1 MRYAGAKGLGVLF
14 VGWSWVFNNFVKIC
28 LTALLGLALSG
39 CGGSGGAGE
48 SPPRVALSGTIEI
61 EAGTRVDADNADA
74 LISRSRLTGAQR
86 LPAEFILAGYVSDT
100 QQPGDYPGSSP
111 FQYFPDATDEFVS
124 PLKSGL
130 ELTLQ
135 SFATSLGTAS
145 DLQITVEAPDGSIL
159 ADQIAPADGT
169 PIFISLTSEQE
180 GDYTIAVTAL
190 GMPPMLYI
198 LSSSR
203 PETSA
208 ATAYD
213 WPEYEFVQDEAIV
226 TLHDPIKVGALSSGA
241 PSSALMNPGR
251 QIAPGLWTVHRP
263 GVAAMTKGNSSEQTL
278 GWIRQLREDPA
289 IQQALPNYKVRAWSP
304 VSEPLYSS
312 NNLGQQWHYSLINGP
327 TAWQLAPEG
336 GKEVKVAV
344 MDTGL
349 FGQPGAWHGDLDAN
363 VAADLTGTDFVSS
376 EFDNDSGPDGR
387 DSNPSD
393 PGNTVG
399 SSVYHGTHVAGTVS
413 AVVNSKG
420 GAGVAFGSTLLPV
433 RVLGEGGSGSSADLL
448 EALKWVANAEGGGP
462 RADVVNLSLGGL
474 PFMQE
479 LEAAIDLGIG
489 KGIIYVAAAG
499 NSATDVRS
507 YPAAF
512 DNVLSVSAVDGAG
525 ALASYSNFGNWIDLA
540 APGGDAGR
548 DGNGDGQ
555 GDLVSSTSAAFV
567 DDQLQ
572 AVYRGLQGTSMAA
585 PHVSGAIALMKE
597 ARTKEGSGKML
608 DLDEVRGYLMSGD
621 LTQPPCD
628 SGCSRTNQLGYGVLD
643 AAKAVQNVLS
653 GDPQEFLTSSPAI
666 VNLATESDRAVSQF
680 LELASLGNYAI
691 TINSVEASDPWF
703 SVDPAIGPDARKMSP
718 VQLELTL
725 NPDRLEAGASSRG
738 TLLVGY
744 TTQSG
749 MSKTLDIPVIGQRIT
764 DQQARDAGRHF
775 VLLVE
780 PDPVTNEFITVG
792 QAVATADQGRYQFE
806 FVPDDGQEPQF
817 LNEIPPGDYI
827 LVAGTDLDND
837 GLICHSGEACAEYP
851 VSGLRQIVSVQE
863 NQPVTGLTMT
873 TSYSRPTLSAS
884 SPDLLPRPDFK
895 GYKLMSEQ
903 VGSPADNLKA
913 IPNP

>member
-1 MRYAGAKGLGVLF
+1 MTV
-14 VGWSWVFNNFVKIC
+14 V
-28 LTALLGLALSG
+28 LGLSLSG
-39 CGGSGGAGE
+39 CGGSGGEVE
-48 SPPRVALSGTIEI
+48 SPARIALSGIIEI

-100 QQPGDYPGSSP
+100 QQPGDYSPGSSR
-111 FQYFPDATDEFVS
+111 FQYFPDTVDEFVS

-145 DLQITVEAPDGSIL
+145 DLQIIVESPGGSVV
-159 ADQIAPADGT
+159 ANETAPADGT
-169 PIFISLTSEQE
+169 PISFSLTSEQE
-180 GDYTIAVTAL
+180 GDYTITVTAL
-190 GMPPMLYI
+190 DTPPMLYS
-198 LSSSR
+198 LTSSR
-203 PETSA
+203 PETSGT
-208 ATAYD
+208 TAYD
-213 WPEYEFVQDEAIV
+213 WPEHEFVQDEAIV
-226 TLHDPIKVGALSSGA
+226 SLSQSGKAGALTTALS
-241 PSSALMNPGR
+241 SSALMVPGR
-251 QIAPGLWTVHRP
+251 QIAPGLWTVRRP
-263 GVAAMTKGNSSEQTL
+263 NVAAMGSNLFPEQTL
-278 GWIRQLREDPA
+278 EWIRRLRQDPGVQHA
-289 IQQALPNYKVRAWSP
+289 SPNYKVQALSP
-304 VSEPLYSS
+304 VSEPLYTS

-327 TAWQLAPEG
+327 TAWQLAPG
-336 GKEVKVAV
+336 GGAGVKVAV

-349 FGQPGAWHGDLDAN
+349 FGQPGDWHGDLN
-363 VAADLTGTDFVSS
+363 VNVSNDLTDTDFVSS
-376 EFDNDSGPDGR
+376 EFDNDSGPSGP

-399 SSVYHGTHVAGTVS
+399 SSVFHGTHVAGTVS
-413 AVVNSKG
+413 AVVNSRG
-420 GAGVAFGSTLLPV
+420 GGGVAFGSTLLPV
-433 RVLGEGGSGSSADLL
+433 RVLGEGGTGSSADLL
-448 EALKWVANAEGGGP
+448 AALQWILGPAGGGP

-474 PFMQE
+474 PFIQS
-479 LEAAIDLGIG
+479 LQDVINLGSD

-499 NSATDVRS
+499 NSATDVPS

-512 DNVLSVSAVDGAG
+512 NNVLSVSAVDGAG

-555 GDLVSSTSAAFV
+555 GDLVSSTSAAVV
-567 DDQLQ
+567 DGQLQ

-585 PHVSGAIALMKE
+585 PHVSGVIALMKE
-597 ARTKEGSGKML
+597 ARATEGSGEML
-608 DLDEVRGYLMSGD
+608 DFDQVRGYLISGD
-621 LTQPPCD
+621 LTQASCD
-628 SGCSRTNQLGYGVLD
+628 GGCSRTNQLGYGVLD
-643 AAKAVQNVLS
+643 AAKAVQKVLS
-653 GDPQEFLTSSPAI
+653 GEATELLTSSAAV
-666 VNLATESDRAVSQF
+666 VNLATESDLAVSQS
-680 LELASLGNYAI
+680 LELAPLGDYTI
-691 TINSVEASDPWF
+691 TIDSLEASDPWF
-703 SVDPAIGPDARKMSP
+703 SVDPATGPSPATKTSP

-725 NPDRLEAGASSRG
+725 NPESLEAGASSRG

-749 MSKTLDIPVIGQRIT
+749 MSKTLNIPVIGQRIT

-780 PDPVTNEFITVG
+780 PEPDPVSNEFITVG
-792 QAVATADQGRYQFE
+792 QAVATVDQGRYQFE

-851 VSGLRQIVSVQE
+851 VSGLRQTISVQE

-884 SPDLLPRPDFK
+884 SPDLLPRPGFK

-903 VGSPADNLKA
+903 DGRPANNLKA